1 MGGIDAK
8 TGAPPSAPG
17 SIHETSI
24 GDISKGAKQ
33 NFPQDPISSGI
44 GGTGIGAH
52 SSHGASSYGGMLLP
66 TSAQGPLHTSCP
78 DTESFGLAVT
88 FSDAGRLF
96 PTVCSVRCLSTEEYN
111 LRPDT

>member
-8 TGAPPSAPG
+8 TGVPPSAPG

-78 DTESFGLAVT
+78 DTESFGLKRD
-88 FSDAGRLF
+88 FL
-96 PTVCSVRCLSTEEYN
+96 
-111 LRPDT
+111 